1 MTKFIAFSLI
11 PITILPILMFSPFN
25 PPLRLGFAHRLDSS
39 YRIIMTT
46 RRLRFSIPYA
56 QKLTLLASVPLI
68 VAVAAIAV
76 VVAAQSR
83 ALAEREINT
92 LEIQLIEAKKVELRN
107 YVTQARNGFYF
118 IYGNAAPDDADAQKR
133 VEQILSAMIY
143 GEEGQFFVY
152 HYDGTALVSPRETAR
167 IGQNFSG
174 ESDIEGTQVVD
185 RLIEIARDGAGYHTY
200 MWPKPSTGEMA
211 QKIVYVTSFPS
222 WQWAVGTGVFI
233 DDVLASVATSRA
245 EVEQRVERTFLYIG
259 AIALIAL
266 LVVFATGMGLNL
278 RERRLADAKLKK
290 LTQRV
295 FDAQEEERGRV
306 ARELHDG
313 ISQILVGVRYALDNA
328 RRRLDRG
335 DPTAE
340 APLAKGIATLGQ
352 AISEVRRISRDLR
365 PAVLDDLGLGPA
377 LRMLSEEFGQRTGI
391 DVSFS
396 TVVFRN
402 RLDSNAKIALYRIAQ
417 EALTNIERHAKAS
430 HVTIDLRGH
439 KSGAT
444 LLIKDDG
451 AGFNQ
456 NAQTP
461 GLGLRNMQERM
472 DQLGGSLTLHTSP
485 GNGVEIKAS
494 APLTHMLPPPTAPAE
509 GPKSTPR
516 KTPA

>member
-1 MTKFIAFSLI
+1 MTNFASLCTFNATIRCPYAFRPALAY
-11 PITILPILMFSPFN
+11 
-25 PPLRLGFAHRLDSS
+25 PLLAFAHGADSS
-39 YRIIMTT
+39 YRIKMTL
-46 RRLRFSIPYA
+46 RRLRISIPYA

-68 VAVAAIAV
+68 VAVAAIAL

-83 ALAEREINT
+83 ELAEREINA
-92 LEIQLIEAKKVELRN
+92 LETQLIEAKKVELRN

-118 IYGNAAPDDADAQKR
+118 IYGNAAPDDAEAQER

-152 HYDGTALVSPRETAR
+152 TYDGTAIVSPRETER
-167 IGQNFSG
+167 IGQNFKG
-174 ESDIEGTQVVD
+174 ESDAAGTPVVD
-185 RLIEIARDGAGYHTY
+185 RLIKIARDGAGYHTF

-245 EVEQRVERTFLYIG
+245 EVEERVQRTFLYIG

-266 LVVFATGMGLNL
+266 LVVFGTGMGLNL
-278 RERRLADAKLKK
+278 RERRLADVKLKK

-335 DPTAE
+335 DGSAN
-340 APLAKGIATLGQ
+340 APLAKGIATLGE

-377 LRMLSEEFGQRTGI
+377 LRMLSEEFGQRTGVK
-391 DVSFS
+391 VSFS

-402 RLDSNAKIALYRIAQ
+402 RLDNNAKIALYRIAQ
-417 EALTNIERHAKAS
+417 EALTNIERHANAA

-439 KSGAT
+439 KNGAT

-451 AGFNQ
+451 TGFNP
-456 NAQTP
+456 NARTP

-472 DQLGGSLTLHTSP
+472 DQLGGSLTLRAVA
-485 GNGVEIKAS
+485 GKGVEITAI
-494 APLTHMLPPPTAPAE
+494 APLAHVLNPAAKKSLPEKA
-509 GPKSTPR
+509 TP
-516 KTPA
+516 

>member
-1 MTKFIAFSLI
+1 MKFRR
-11 PITILPILMFSPFN
+11 P
-25 PPLRLGFAHRLDSS
+25 RLH
-39 YRIIMTT
+39 
-46 RRLRFSIPYA
+46 IPYA

-83 ALAEREINT
+83 ALAEREITT
-92 LEIQLIEAKKVELRN
+92 LETQLIEAKKVELRN

-118 IYGNAAPDDADAQKR
+118 IYGNAAPDDLEAQQQ

-152 HYDGTALVSPRETAR
+152 NYDGTAIVSPRETDR
-167 IGQNFSG
+167 IGGSFSG
-174 ESDIEGTQVVD
+174 ESDIAGTPVVD

-200 MWPKPSTGEMA
+200 MWPKPSTGEIA

-233 DDVLASVATSRA
+233 DDILESVATSRA
-245 EVEQRVERTFLYIG
+245 EVEARVERTFLYIG
-259 AIALIAL
+259 TITFIAL

-328 RRRLDRG
+328 RRRLDRNDG
-335 DPTAE
+335 SAH
-340 APLAKGIATLGQ
+340 APLAKGIETLGE

-365 PAVLDDLGLGPA
+365 PGVLDDLGLGPA
-377 LRMLSEEFGQRTGI
+377 LRMLSEEFATRTGT
-391 DVSFS
+391 VVEFS

-402 RLDSNAKIALYRIAQ
+402 RLDNNAKIALYRIAQ
-417 EALTNIERHAKAS
+417 EALTNIERHANAT

-439 KSGAT
+439 KRGAT
-444 LLIKDDG
+444 LRITDNG
-451 AGFNQ
+451 RGFNL
-456 NAQTP
+456 NVRTP

-472 DQLGGSLTLHTSP
+472 DQLGGSLTLRTQPSH
-485 GNGVEIKAS
+485 GVEIEAV
-494 APLTHMLPPPTAPAE
+494 APLTHMLPPATQKSEAEQPRTPTDT
-509 GPKSTPR
+509 G
-516 KTPA
+516 KTLA